1 MGKIILTSQGLCT
14 QMGDR
19 LIHRAISDMGDR
31 ENKKILLVDIKKY
44 RITEKLKDACISM
57 GFEKSNI
64 FVTSEAETGDFS
76 DFFEYY
82 YVTAGN
88 TFEILKE
95 IRIKKRKRKII
106 RRIVLP

>member
-1 MGKIILTSQGLCT
+1 MTLLSDERVADMGKIILTSQGLCT

-64 FVTSEAETGDFS
+64 FVTSEAEAGDFS
-76 DFFEYY
+76 DFFSI
-82 YVTAGN
+82 TMLQQ
-88 TFEILKE
+88 EIHLKF
-95 IRIKKRKRKII
+95 
-106 RRIVLP
+106 